1 MKQSFENTF
10 RLPYLFSLEGE
21 DDDVDGLI
29 QTLESSSFEVSTRDP
44 LGHRSIR
51 VVSAPWW
58 YLADPELRDGYSRS
72 VARIIESFASA
83 WEVSFSV
90 IRS

>member
-1 MKQSFENTF
+1 MNQSFDNTF
-10 RLPYLFSLEGE
+10 RLPYLFNLEGE

-29 QTLESSSFEVSTRDP
+29 QTLESSSYEVSTKDP
-44 LGHRSIR
+44 LGYRSIR

-58 YLADPELRDGYSRS
+58 YLADPKLRDGYSRS
-72 VARIIESFASA
+72 VARIIERFASA